1 MTRDSKDDHDD
12 HDDFGGLARDLPGLL
27 SRRSVLALLAGGS
40 LAALAACGSD
50 DDATSST
57 QASSASTSA
66 TEGTTSTSAA
76 DGSTSTSTADAVA
89 TTAASATT
97 DAAVTT
103 DSVASV
109 ACETIP
115 GETAGPYPGDGSNGP
130 DVLSESGV
138 VRSDITTSIGS
149 ASGVAE
155 GVPLAITLSLVD
167 SANGCSA
174 FDGAAVYLWHCDREG
189 RYSMYSEGVTDQ
201 NYLRGVQEADA
212 NGQVTFTSIFPAAYS
227 GRWPHIHFEVYP
239 SVDDAT
245 TANGILVT
253 SQLALPENICNAV
266 YVYRGL
272 RGERAQHGADITDTD
287 NVFSDDGAVRQL
299 ATVVRRC
306 RHRHQRPTDGARLR
320 FSGAP

>member
-1 MTRDSKDDHDD
+1 MTSTSNDDHD

-27 SRRSVLALLAGGS
+27 SRRGVLALLAGGS
-40 LAALAACGSD
+40 LVALAACGSVD
-50 DDATSST
+50 D
-57 QASSASTSA
+57 STSA
-66 TEGTTSTSAA
+66 TSASSPGTT
-76 DGSTSTSTADAVA
+76 DGASSTSTAGTTANTDAA
-89 TTAASATT
+89 TTTAAVATT

-103 DSVASV
+103 DSVESI

-115 GETAGPYPGDGSNGP
+115 SETAGPYPGDGSNGP

-138 VRSDITTSIGS
+138 VRSDITSSIGS

-167 SANGCSA
+167 TANGCSA
-174 FDGAAVYLWHCDREG
+174 FAGAAVYLWHCDREG

-239 SVDDAT
+239 SVGDAT
-245 TANGILVT
+245 TAQGILVT

-266 YVYRGL
+266 YATEGYEESVRNM
-272 RGERAQHGADITDTD
+272 AQTSLTRD

-299 ATVVRRC
+299 ATV
-306 RHRHQRPTDGARLR
+306 
-320 FSGAP
+320 SGDVATGISAQLTVPV